1 MLKNFKKSIIKMFR
15 EFLVYHNNSLEFR
28 AKLLTL
34 MVASDNEITPCEDKL
49 LNEIAHEIYSENS
62 ERAELLI
69 DTVYEYAIKIK
80 TDNGLNFEHLIELVE
95 RETRSVKK
103 FSKKINTDVLIR
115 FLDCIDDEDDK
126 IFNQRILE
134 FLDTLKL
141 EYGDEL

>member
-1 MLKNFKKSIIKMFR
+1 MLKKIKKSIMKMFR

-49 LNEIAHEIYSENS
+49 LKKIAHEIYDQNS

-95 RETRSVKK
+95 RETRSVSK
-103 FSKKINTDVLIR
+103 FSKKINTDVLSR

-141 EYGDEL
+141 EYGDKS

>member
-1 MLKNFKKSIIKMFR
+1 MLKNFKKNIIKMFR
-15 EFLVYHNNSLEFR
+15 EFLVYHNKSLEFR

-49 LNEIAHEIYSENS
+49 LKQIAHEIYSENS

-80 TDNGLNFEHLIELVE
+80 TDNGLNFEHLIKLVE
-95 RETRSVKK
+95 KETSSVKK
-103 FSKKINTDVLIR
+103 FSKKIDTDVLRR

-126 IFNQRILE
+126 IFNERILE
-134 FLDTLKL
+134 FLDTLKS
-141 EYGDEL
+141 EYGEEN